1 MASRQP
7 AKLFPEGSIPSV
19 CSMKDFTSLDDLTE
33 ITSATWHDFQQ
44 YAESGCWDPCDVTEM
59 LAKVSP
65 LVP

>member
-1 MASRQP
+1 
-7 AKLFPEGSIPSV
+7 
-19 CSMKDFTSLDDLTE
+19 MKDFTSLDDLTE